1 MNGSILIP
9 EKFKLNGKTIQVI
22 IDNDYCKDNKCM
34 GEADFTLNI
43 ITLCDEYG
51 GKKVNKRSKEQ
62 IFYHELIHHI
72 LNAMNLEKLKYNEL
86 FVDMFADKLIEY
98 ERSKR

>member
-9 EKFKLNGKTIQVI
+9 EKFKLNGKTIKVI
-22 IDNDYCKDNKCM
+22 IDNEYCQDEKLL

-43 ITLCDEYG
+43 ITLCDEYS
-51 GKKVNKRSKEQ
+51 GKKVPKRSKEQ

-72 LNAMNLEKLKYNEL
+72 LHAMKLEKLKYNEL
-86 FVDMFADKLIEY
+86 FVDLFADKLIEY
-98 ERSKR
+98 ERTKR